1 MKLFSKDYIQQ
12 KKDELVA
19 DEEKWSQ
26 FRNACILIVFGF
38 TSLLMSV
45 VNFFTHQGSFTWITL
60 GFSLACLI
68 DLLLLRKKGAFA
80 KAALAIFAVEI
91 TVVFIYF
98 ILSGI
103 PEGFS
108 VLWTAMVPCFGLLMY
123 GFRTGTLLSLLM
135 FLLLIFFFWMPIG
148 NELLQYSYN
157 ATFKMRFP
165 LLYLTFFVVAVLM
178 ENMRGTAYAALK
190 DSQKKY
196 EFLCYH
202 DALTG
207 LYNRFWLQ
215 TILAHPEKK
224 QLKPAAIAVLD
235 IDNFKFINDNFGHH
249 NGDTVICRLGQTIVD
264 TMNGSGELCRW
275 GGDEFLIL
283 FHTDINAE
291 GVCKRIVDAVR
302 AQEFVFD
309 SERVTTTVTVGLVI
323 APDGGTTD
331 VDTMIRKADI
341 NLYHAKEQG
350 KNCTIT
356 SQL

>member
-12 KKDELVA
+12 KKNELVA

-98 ILSGI
+98 IITGI

-123 GFRTGTLLSLLM
+123 GIRTGTLLSLLM

-165 LLYLTFFVVAVLM
+165 LLYLAFFVVAVLM
-178 ENMRGTAYAALK
+178 EKMRGTAYAALK

-215 TILAHPEKK
+215 TIIAHPEKK

-235 IDNFKFINDNFGHH
+235 IDNFKFINDNFGHP

-341 NLYHAKEQG
+341 NLYHAKEKG